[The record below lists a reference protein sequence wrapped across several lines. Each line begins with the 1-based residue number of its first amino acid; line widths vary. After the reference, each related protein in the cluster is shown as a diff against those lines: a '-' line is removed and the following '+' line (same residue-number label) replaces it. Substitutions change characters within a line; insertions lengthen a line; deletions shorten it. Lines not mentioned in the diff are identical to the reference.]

1 MKKKKRNVRSITNTI
16 LSTCLVILIIVFS
29 GAMYFLANNI
39 FTLKQEINLINSSLS
54 ERNSYNPS
62 INDEDQYYRQY
73 VEISEKADA
82 EMSRLVTAVGI
93 LATAYTIFGSLIV
106 FKAPNEIDKRIRKLE
121 ELVSQVEESA
131 DEAKYQAEIIDAV
144 VNSYNGKMTNYD
156 KLRRISAVIERY
168 PLKADAYFQR
178 AFIYDNMK
186 KYDEAIRDY
195 KMGHKYEGVGDASY
209 YSDMGVTY
217 NKKGELSKAI
227 SFYSKAIKLTPDDPD
242 IYANRGSCYDD
253 QGKYDLAL
261 ADYNTAIEI
270 DEDCKQAY
278 INRSITYG
286 KLLDKEDDEEKKKE
300 YHDLLISD
308 LNKALELDPE
318 DLFVKNMLV
327 RRLRT
332 EIDADRVI
340 ADIDERIGDIET
352 KEGHPF
358 EAFKH
363 YIDSARYYLIE
374 VLIHGKDCWDTVE
387 RLISKIHGIG
397 EKDIIPQI
405 DSISTELSNFCQL
418 LRGIAVQL
426 YVKGKKDIAEKSFL
440 ILLSYDTDKGCALNL
455 AFMKRRGE
463 TCLTELPTIDLL
475 NQCSNKN
482 DAIWC
487 INKALCYVTGVE
499 GHEINWNEAMNV
511 MRSAQENK
519 GEAVQWWS
527 DVEVVGEAENNMV
540 MVFVNLTE
548 EFSIEDHVSLEDRI
562 SQARKDGYH
571 IPEDC

>member
-54 ERNSYNPS
+54 ELNSYNPS

-178 AFIYDNMK
+178 AFIYDDMK

-253 QGKYDLAL
+253 QGKYDLGQHRT
-261 ADYNTAIEI
+261 N
-270 DEDCKQAY
+270 
-278 INRSITYG
+278 
-286 KLLDKEDDEEKKKE
+286 
-300 YHDLLISD
+300 DLL
-308 LNKALELDPE
+308 
-318 DLFVKNMLV
+318 
-327 RRLRT
+327 
-332 EIDADRVI
+332 
-340 ADIDERIGDIET
+340 
-352 KEGHPF
+352 
-358 EAFKH
+358 
-363 YIDSARYYLIE
+363 SAKRYP
-374 VLIHGKDCWDTVE
+374 D
-387 RLISKIHGIG
+387 
-397 EKDIIPQI
+397 
-405 DSISTELSNFCQL
+405 
-418 LRGIAVQL
+418 
-426 YVKGKKDIAEKSFL
+426 
-440 ILLSYDTDKGCALNL
+440 
-455 AFMKRRGE
+455 
-463 TCLTELPTIDLL
+463 
-475 NQCSNKN
+475 
-482 DAIWC
+482 
-487 INKALCYVTGVE
+487 
-499 GHEINWNEAMNV
+499 HE
-511 MRSAQENK
+511 S
-519 GEAVQWWS
+519 
-527 DVEVVGEAENNMV
+527 
-540 MVFVNLTE
+540 
-548 EFSIEDHVSLEDRI
+548 
-562 SQARKDGYH
+562 
-571 IPEDC
+571 